1 MKIYLLAGKA
11 GSGKDMMGRYMKTQ
25 YDYAGYNACILHI
38 TSPLYEYAR
47 NYFSWNGN
55 MAEKPRKFLQEM
67 GIEVIQKQLGKKYFL
82 LDRLCEDI
90 DILKNFFDV
99 FIITDGRLLFEFEE
113 LKRRFPDIKIIHII
127 RDNYDNQLTEDEKKH
142 VTEVE
147 LEEYQDYDYVVR
159 NTTKERLFLEADRII
174 QAEDGKEGDSY
185 E

>member
-11 GSGKDMMGRYMKTQ
+11 GSGKDLMGRYMKTQ
-25 YDYAGYNACILHI
+25 YDFAGHNACILHI
-38 TSPLYEYAR
+38 TTPVYEYAR

-55 MAEKPRKFLQEM
+55 MAEKPREFLQEM

-113 LKRRFPDIKIIHII
+113 LKRRFPSIKIIHVI
-127 RDNYDNQLTEDEKKH
+127 RDNYENELTEQEKQH
-142 VTEVE
+142 VTETE
-147 LEEYQDYDYVVR
+147 MEDYTDYDYIVR
-159 NTTKERLFLEADRII
+159 NTSKERLYSEADKIMGVEKA
-174 QAEDGKEGDSY
+174 QEG
-185 E
+185 EVI

>member
-11 GSGKDMMGRYMKTQ
+11 GSGKDLMGRYMKTQ
-25 YDYAGYNACILHI
+25 YDFAGHNACILHI
-38 TSPLYEYAR
+38 TTPLYEYAR

-55 MAEKPRKFLQEM
+55 MAEKPREFLQEM

-113 LKRRFPDIKIIHII
+113 LKRRFPSIKIIHVI
-127 RDNYDNQLTEDEKKH
+127 RDNYENELTEQEKQH
-142 VTEVE
+142 VTETE
-147 LEEYQDYDYVVR
+147 MEDYTDYDYIVR
-159 NTTKERLFLEADRII
+159 NTSKERLYSEADKIMGVEKA
-174 QAEDGKEGDSY
+174 QEG
-185 E
+185 EVI

>member
-25 YDYAGYNACILHI
+25 YDYTGYNACILHI

-55 MAEKPRKFLQEM
+55 MAEKPREFLQEM

>member
-11 GSGKDMMGRYMKTQ
+11 GSGKDLMGRYMKTQ
-25 YDYAGYNACILHI
+25 YDFAGHNACILHI
-38 TSPLYEYAR
+38 TTPLYEYAR

-55 MAEKPRKFLQEM
+55 MAEKPREFLQEM

-113 LKRRFPDIKIIHII
+113 LKRRFPSIKIIHVI
-127 RDNYDNQLTEDEKKH
+127 RDNYENELTEQEKQH
-142 VTEVE
+142 VTETE
-147 LEEYQDYDYVVR
+147 MEDYTDYDYIVR
-159 NTTKERLFLEADRII
+159 NTSQERLYSEADKIMGVEKA
-174 QAEDGKEGDSY
+174 QEG
-185 E
+185 EVI